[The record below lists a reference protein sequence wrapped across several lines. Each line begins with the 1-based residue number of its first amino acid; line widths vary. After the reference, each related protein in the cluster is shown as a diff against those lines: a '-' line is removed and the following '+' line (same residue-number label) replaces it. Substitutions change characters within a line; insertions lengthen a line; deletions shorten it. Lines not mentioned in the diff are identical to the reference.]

1 MSGRLISLIALLL
14 VMSALSL
21 INSQYQ
27 ARRLFI
33 ALERAQGTA
42 RQLEIEWAQLQLD
55 QSSLAKH
62 ARIET
67 IAKREL
73 NMVAV
78 SPERTQYLVMG
89 AN

>member
-1 MSGRLISLIALLL
+1 MSGRLISLMTLLL

-33 ALERAQGTA
+33 ELERAQA
-42 RQLEIEWAQLQLD
+42 RAKQLEIEWAQLQLD

-62 ARIET
+62 ARIE
-67 IAKREL
+67 ASARREL